1 MEVSGL
7 TSGWSTKTLHST
19 EKKEKERNR
28 KKKGKKIKH
37 TNKEWTDKTLKQM
50 VKLIRHKHK

>member
-7 TSGWSTKTLHST
+7 VPDWSTKTLHST

-28 KKKGKKIKH
+28 KKKGKIKSNIQTKNGH
-37 TNKEWTDKTLKQM
+37 TKP
-50 VKLIRHKHK
+50 